1 MSKERVVA
9 FSDAVLA
16 IIMTILVLDLDKPD
30 PLTWSGFGKLWPQ
43 FLAYAFSFFWLG
55 SMWVHLHIE
64 WSGVKLVDQPV
75 LWTSIT
81 LLFFCSLI
89 PYSTSLVAGN
99 FYSSTAQ
106 AFYGIDV
113 IVLTITNIALS
124 WRLER
129 ANLKVISKDYAALMK
144 VRLNVLSW
152 DLAIKIVGIMIT
164 LTIWPPA
171 MLVFTLA
178 AAMFLFLKSAS
189 AERRMQVKI
198 KKDALANN
206 GMATPDDVAAVGGS
220 AEEYLAAIEAAKQ
233 AAKEADEG
241 DKQ

>member
-1 MSKERVVA
+1 MIKERVVA
-9 FSDAVLA
+9 FTDAVLA

-89 PYSTSLVAGN
+89 PYSTSLVAG
-99 FYSSTAQ
+99 
-106 AFYGIDV
+106 
-113 IVLTITNIALS
+113 
-124 WRLER
+124 
-129 ANLKVISKDYAALMK
+129 
-144 VRLNVLSW
+144 NVLSW

>member
-9 FSDAVLA
+9 FTDAVLA

-99 FYSSTAQ
+99 
-106 AFYGIDV
+106 
-113 IVLTITNIALS
+113 
-124 WRLER
+124 
-129 ANLKVISKDYAALMK
+129 
-144 VRLNVLSW
+144 VLSW

-198 KKDALANN
+198 KNDALANN

>member
-1 MSKERVVA
+1 MA
-9 FSDAVLA
+9 FTDAVLA

-99 FYSSTAQ
+99 
-106 AFYGIDV
+106 
-113 IVLTITNIALS
+113 
-124 WRLER
+124 
-129 ANLKVISKDYAALMK
+129 
-144 VRLNVLSW
+144 VLSW

-220 AEEYLAAIEAAKQ
+220 AEEYLTAIEAVKQ

>member
-9 FSDAVLA
+9 FTDAVLA
-16 IIMTILVLDLDKPD
+16 IIMAILVLDLDKPD

-99 FYSSTAQ
+99 
-106 AFYGIDV
+106 
-113 IVLTITNIALS
+113 
-124 WRLER
+124 
-129 ANLKVISKDYAALMK
+129 
-144 VRLNVLSW
+144 VLSW

-171 MLVFTLA
+171 ILVFTLA

>member
-9 FSDAVLA
+9 FTDAVLA

-99 FYSSTAQ
+99 
-106 AFYGIDV
+106 
-113 IVLTITNIALS
+113 
-124 WRLER
+124 
-129 ANLKVISKDYAALMK
+129 
-144 VRLNVLSW
+144 VLSW

-220 AEEYLAAIEAAKQ
+220 AEENLAAIEAAKQ

>member
-9 FSDAVLA
+9 FTDAVLA

-99 FYSSTAQ
+99 
-106 AFYGIDV
+106 
-113 IVLTITNIALS
+113 
-124 WRLER
+124 
-129 ANLKVISKDYAALMK
+129 
-144 VRLNVLSW
+144 VLSW

-189 AERRMQVKI
+189 AERRMQAKI

>member
-9 FSDAVLA
+9 FTDAVLA

-99 FYSSTAQ
+99 
-106 AFYGIDV
+106 
-113 IVLTITNIALS
+113 
-124 WRLER
+124 
-129 ANLKVISKDYAALMK
+129 
-144 VRLNVLSW
+144 VLSW

-198 KKDALANN
+198 RKDALANN

>member
-9 FSDAVLA
+9 FTDAVLA
-16 IIMTILVLDLDKPD
+16 IIMAILVLDLDKPD

-99 FYSSTAQ
+99 
-106 AFYGIDV
+106 
-113 IVLTITNIALS
+113 
-124 WRLER
+124 
-129 ANLKVISKDYAALMK
+129 
-144 VRLNVLSW
+144 VLSW

-189 AERRMQVKI
+189 AERRMHVKI

>member
-9 FSDAVLA
+9 FTDAVLA

-89 PYSTSLVAGN
+89 PYSTSLVAG
-99 FYSSTAQ
+99 T
-106 AFYGIDV
+106 
-113 IVLTITNIALS
+113 
-124 WRLER
+124 
-129 ANLKVISKDYAALMK
+129 
-144 VRLNVLSW
+144 VLSW

>member
-9 FSDAVLA
+9 FTDAVLA
-16 IIMTILVLDLDKPD
+16 IIMTILVVDLDKPD

-89 PYSTSLVAGN
+89 PYSTSLVAG
-99 FYSSTAQ
+99 
-106 AFYGIDV
+106 
-113 IVLTITNIALS
+113 
-124 WRLER
+124 
-129 ANLKVISKDYAALMK
+129 
-144 VRLNVLSW
+144 NVLSW

>member
-9 FSDAVLA
+9 FTDAVLA

-99 FYSSTAQ
+99 
-106 AFYGIDV
+106 
-113 IVLTITNIALS
+113 
-124 WRLER
+124 
-129 ANLKVISKDYAALMK
+129 
-144 VRLNVLSW
+144 VLSW

-178 AAMFLFLKSAS
+178 AAMFLFPKSAS

>member
-9 FSDAVLA
+9 FTDAVLA

-99 FYSSTAQ
+99 
-106 AFYGIDV
+106 
-113 IVLTITNIALS
+113 
-124 WRLER
+124 
-129 ANLKVISKDYAALMK
+129 
-144 VRLNVLSW
+144 VLSW

-220 AEEYLAAIEAAKQ
+220 AEEDLAAIEAAKQ

>member
-9 FSDAVLA
+9 FTDAVLA
-16 IIMTILVLDLDKPD
+16 IIMTILVLDLDKPY

-89 PYSTSLVAGN
+89 PYSTSLVAG
-99 FYSSTAQ
+99 
-106 AFYGIDV
+106 
-113 IVLTITNIALS
+113 
-124 WRLER
+124 
-129 ANLKVISKDYAALMK
+129 
-144 VRLNVLSW
+144 NVLSW

>member
-1 MSKERVVA
+1 MSKDRVVA
-9 FSDAVLA
+9 FTDAVLA
-16 IIMTILVLDLDKPD
+16 IIMAILVLDLDKPD

-89 PYSTSLVAGN
+89 PYSTSLVAG
-99 FYSSTAQ
+99 
-106 AFYGIDV
+106 
-113 IVLTITNIALS
+113 
-124 WRLER
+124 
-129 ANLKVISKDYAALMK
+129 
-144 VRLNVLSW
+144 NVLSW

>member
-9 FSDAVLA
+9 FTDAVLA

-99 FYSSTAQ
+99 
-106 AFYGIDV
+106 
-113 IVLTITNIALS
+113 
-124 WRLER
+124 
-129 ANLKVISKDYAALMK
+129 
-144 VRLNVLSW
+144 VLSW

-198 KKDALANN
+198 KKDTLANN

>member
-1 MSKERVVA
+1 MSKERVAA
-9 FSDAVLA
+9 FTDAVLA

-64 WSGVKLVDQPV
+64 WSGVRLVDQPV

-89 PYSTSLVAGN
+89 PYSTSLVAG
-99 FYSSTAQ
+99 
-106 AFYGIDV
+106 
-113 IVLTITNIALS
+113 
-124 WRLER
+124 
-129 ANLKVISKDYAALMK
+129 
-144 VRLNVLSW
+144 NVLSW

>member
-9 FSDAVLA
+9 FTDAVLA

-64 WSGVKLVDQPV
+64 WSGVRLVDQPV

-89 PYSTSLVAGN
+89 PYSTSLVAG
-99 FYSSTAQ
+99 
-106 AFYGIDV
+106 
-113 IVLTITNIALS
+113 
-124 WRLER
+124 
-129 ANLKVISKDYAALMK
+129 
-144 VRLNVLSW
+144 NVLSW

>member
-9 FSDAVLA
+9 FTDAVLA
-16 IIMTILVLDLDKPD
+16 IIMAILVLDLDKPD

-99 FYSSTAQ
+99 
-106 AFYGIDV
+106 
-113 IVLTITNIALS
+113 
-124 WRLER
+124 
-129 ANLKVISKDYAALMK
+129 
-144 VRLNVLSW
+144 VLSW

-189 AERRMQVKI
+189 AERRMQMKI

-233 AAKEADEG
+233 AAKEADKG

>member
-9 FSDAVLA
+9 FTDAVLA

-55 SMWVHLHIE
+55 SMWVYLHIE

-89 PYSTSLVAGN
+89 PYSTSLVAG
-99 FYSSTAQ
+99 
-106 AFYGIDV
+106 
-113 IVLTITNIALS
+113 
-124 WRLER
+124 
-129 ANLKVISKDYAALMK
+129 
-144 VRLNVLSW
+144 NVLSW

>member
-9 FSDAVLA
+9 FTDAVLA

-89 PYSTSLVAGN
+89 PYSTSLVAG
-99 FYSSTAQ
+99 
-106 AFYGIDV
+106 
-113 IVLTITNIALS
+113 
-124 WRLER
+124 
-129 ANLKVISKDYAALMK
+129 
-144 VRLNVLSW
+144 NVLSW

-233 AAKEADEG
+233 AAKEAEEG

>member
-9 FSDAVLA
+9 FTDAVLA

-99 FYSSTAQ
+99 
-106 AFYGIDV
+106 
-113 IVLTITNIALS
+113 
-124 WRLER
+124 
-129 ANLKVISKDYAALMK
+129 
-144 VRLNVLSW
+144 VLSW

-189 AERRMQVKI
+189 AERRMQMKI

-233 AAKEADEG
+233 AAKEADKG

>member
-9 FSDAVLA
+9 FTDAVLA

-99 FYSSTAQ
+99 
-106 AFYGIDV
+106 
-113 IVLTITNIALS
+113 
-124 WRLER
+124 
-129 ANLKVISKDYAALMK
+129 
-144 VRLNVLSW
+144 VLSW

-171 MLVFTLA
+171 MLVFTLS

>member
-9 FSDAVLA
+9 FTDAVLA

-43 FLAYAFSFFWLG
+43 FLVYAFSFFWLG

-89 PYSTSLVAGN
+89 PYSTSLVAG
-99 FYSSTAQ
+99 
-106 AFYGIDV
+106 
-113 IVLTITNIALS
+113 
-124 WRLER
+124 
-129 ANLKVISKDYAALMK
+129 
-144 VRLNVLSW
+144 NVLSW

>member
-9 FSDAVLA
+9 FTDAVLA

-89 PYSTSLVAGN
+89 PYSTSLVAG
-99 FYSSTAQ
+99 
-106 AFYGIDV
+106 
-113 IVLTITNIALS
+113 
-124 WRLER
+124 
-129 ANLKVISKDYAALMK
+129 
-144 VRLNVLSW
+144 NVLSW

-233 AAKEADEG
+233 AAKEADKG

>member
-9 FSDAVLA
+9 FTDAVLA

-99 FYSSTAQ
+99 
-106 AFYGIDV
+106 
-113 IVLTITNIALS
+113 
-124 WRLER
+124 
-129 ANLKVISKDYAALMK
+129 
-144 VRLNVLSW
+144 VLSW

-206 GMATPDDVAAVGGS
+206 GMATPDDDAAVGGS

>member
-9 FSDAVLA
+9 FTDAVLA
-16 IIMTILVLDLDKPD
+16 IIMAILVLDLDKPD

-99 FYSSTAQ
+99 
-106 AFYGIDV
+106 
-113 IVLTITNIALS
+113 
-124 WRLER
+124 
-129 ANLKVISKDYAALMK
+129 
-144 VRLNVLSW
+144 VLSW

-206 GMATPDDVAAVGGS
+206 GMATPDDVAAIGGS

>member
-9 FSDAVLA
+9 FTDAVLA
-16 IIMTILVLDLDKPD
+16 IIMAILVLDLDKPD

-99 FYSSTAQ
+99 
-106 AFYGIDV
+106 
-113 IVLTITNIALS
+113 
-124 WRLER
+124 
-129 ANLKVISKDYAALMK
+129 
-144 VRLNVLSW
+144 VLSW

-178 AAMFLFLKSAS
+178 AAMFLFLKGAS

>member
-9 FSDAVLA
+9 FTDAVLA

-99 FYSSTAQ
+99 
-106 AFYGIDV
+106 
-113 IVLTITNIALS
+113 
-124 WRLER
+124 
-129 ANLKVISKDYAALMK
+129 
-144 VRLNVLSW
+144 VLSW

-171 MLVFTLA
+171 MPVFTLA

>member
-9 FSDAVLA
+9 FTDAVLA

-99 FYSSTAQ
+99 
-106 AFYGIDV
+106 
-113 IVLTITNIALS
+113 
-124 WRLER
+124 
-129 ANLKVISKDYAALMK
+129 
-144 VRLNVLSW
+144 VLSW

-164 LTIWPPA
+164 LTIWPPY

-178 AAMFLFLKSAS
+178 AAMFLLLKSAS
-189 AERRMQVKI
+189 AERRLQVQI

>member
-9 FSDAVLA
+9 FTDAVLA

-99 FYSSTAQ
+99 
-106 AFYGIDV
+106 
-113 IVLTITNIALS
+113 
-124 WRLER
+124 
-129 ANLKVISKDYAALMK
+129 
-144 VRLNVLSW
+144 VLSW

-164 LTIWPPA
+164 LTILPPA

>member
-1 MSKERVVA
+1 MTKERVVA
-9 FSDAVLA
+9 FTDAVLA

-99 FYSSTAQ
+99 
-106 AFYGIDV
+106 
-113 IVLTITNIALS
+113 
-124 WRLER
+124 
-129 ANLKVISKDYAALMK
+129 
-144 VRLNVLSW
+144 VLSW

-220 AEEYLAAIEAAKQ
+220 ADEYLAAIEAAKQ

>member
-9 FSDAVLA
+9 FTDAVLA

-99 FYSSTAQ
+99 
-106 AFYGIDV
+106 
-113 IVLTITNIALS
+113 
-124 WRLER
+124 
-129 ANLKVISKDYAALMK
+129 
-144 VRLNVLSW
+144 VLSW

-178 AAMFLFLKSAS
+178 AAMFLFKSAS

>member
-9 FSDAVLA
+9 FTDAVLA

-43 FLAYAFSFFWLG
+43 FLAYACSCFWLG

-89 PYSTSLVAGN
+89 PYSTSLVAG
-99 FYSSTAQ
+99 
-106 AFYGIDV
+106 
-113 IVLTITNIALS
+113 
-124 WRLER
+124 
-129 ANLKVISKDYAALMK
+129 
-144 VRLNVLSW
+144 NVLSW

>member
-9 FSDAVLA
+9 FTDAVLA

-99 FYSSTAQ
+99 
-106 AFYGIDV
+106 
-113 IVLTITNIALS
+113 
-124 WRLER
+124 
-129 ANLKVISKDYAALMK
+129 
-144 VRLNVLSW
+144 VLSW

-206 GMATPDDVAAVGGS
+206 GMATPDDVAAAGGS

>member
-9 FSDAVLA
+9 FTDAVLA

-55 SMWVHLHIE
+55 SLWVHLHIE

-89 PYSTSLVAGN
+89 PYSTSLVAG
-99 FYSSTAQ
+99 
-106 AFYGIDV
+106 
-113 IVLTITNIALS
+113 
-124 WRLER
+124 
-129 ANLKVISKDYAALMK
+129 
-144 VRLNVLSW
+144 NVLSW

>member
-9 FSDAVLA
+9 FTDAVLA

-75 LWTSIT
+75 LWTSFT

-89 PYSTSLVAGN
+89 PYSTSLVAG
-99 FYSSTAQ
+99 
-106 AFYGIDV
+106 
-113 IVLTITNIALS
+113 
-124 WRLER
+124 
-129 ANLKVISKDYAALMK
+129 
-144 VRLNVLSW
+144 NVLSW

>member
-9 FSDAVLA
+9 FTDAVLA

-99 FYSSTAQ
+99 
-106 AFYGIDV
+106 
-113 IVLTITNIALS
+113 
-124 WRLER
+124 
-129 ANLKVISKDYAALMK
+129 
-144 VRLNVLSW
+144 VLSW

-233 AAKEADEG
+233 AAQEADEG